1 MHIDEEFNDVI
12 DRIYIQVIY
21 FNYIFK
27 KKSSNS
33 LKVF

>member
-1 MHIDEEFNDVI
+1 MHIDEEFKYVI

-27 KKSSNS
+27 KNQAT
-33 LKVF
+33 L

>member
-21 FNYIFK
+21 FNYILK
-27 KKSSNS
+27 KNQAT
-33 LKVF
+33 L